1 MRLPLIRQSYYFQE
15 EIYMQTKSRDE
26 EMLCKIYK
34 DCKMGVESMSKLLP
48 DISSQDMKNMMAAQL
63 QSYQN
68 FASRASELLARNG
81 KAAGDVG
88 LFEKL
93 PAEMGMAISRAADRS
108 DSKTAELMINGYVM
122 GVTELKK
129 QLADVSGISE
139 QTAKLA
145 DDLLQFQLGAICDMK
160 RFL

>member
-1 MRLPLIRQSYYFQE
+1 
-15 EIYMQTKSRDE
+15 MQTKSRDE
-26 EMLCKIYK
+26 EMLCKICK
-34 DCKMGVESMSKLLP
+34 DCKMGVESISKLLP
-48 DISSQDMKNMMAAQL
+48 DVSSQDMKNTMAAEL

-68 FASRASELLARNG
+68 FASRASELLARSG
-81 KAAGDVG
+81 KAAQDVG

-93 PAEMGMAISRAADRS
+93 PAEIGMAISRATDRS

-129 QLADVSGISE
+129 QLADVTGVSE
-139 QTAKLA
+139 QTAELA
-145 DDLLQFQLGAICDMK
+145 GDLLQFQLGAICDMK

>member
-1 MRLPLIRQSYYFQE
+1 
-15 EIYMQTKSRDE
+15 MQTKSRDE

-48 DISSQDMKNMMAAQL
+48 DISSQDMKNAMAAQL
-63 QSYQN
+63 QSYQT
-68 FASRASELLARNG
+68 FAARASELLAKQG
-81 KAAGDVG
+81 KAPEDAGF
-88 LFEKL
+88 FEKL
-93 PAEMGMAISRAADRS
+93 PAEVGMAVSRATDRS

-129 QLADVSGISE
+129 QLADVSGVSE
-139 QTAKLA
+139 QTSTLA
-145 DDLLQFQLGAICDMK
+145 NDLLQFQLGGICDMK

>member
-1 MRLPLIRQSYYFQE
+1 
-15 EIYMQTKSRDE
+15 MQTKSRDE

-48 DISSQDMKNMMAAQL
+48 DISSQDMKNVMAAQL
-63 QSYQN
+63 QSYQT
-68 FASRASELLARNG
+68 FAARASELLAKQG
-81 KAAGDVG
+81 KAPEDAGF
-88 LFEKL
+88 FEKL
-93 PAEMGMAISRAADRS
+93 PAEVGMAVSRATDRS

-129 QLADVSGISE
+129 QLADVSGVSE
-139 QTAKLA
+139 QTSTLA
-145 DDLLQFQLGAICDMK
+145 NDLLQFQLGGICDMK